1 MFCEIRE
8 ALFFVILGSD
18 TLTDETFVSSLFDI
32 NPDVIGEMA
41 FLLDMQ
47 KVGLKNWQ
55 DLAAQLGIPRKA
67 FKSFETCNT
76 TNPTEQLFELLKVH
90 KPGLTIAELVRQ
102 LEKIRRRDVI
112 IAIKKSAKGKKL
124 NVIVTYYLYE
134 QFVVKCPH
142 HTSAMTNL

>member
-1 MFCEIRE
+1 MKFIKH
-8 ALFFVILGSD
+8 FFVILGSD
-18 TLTDETFVSSLFDI
+18 LLTDETFVSSLFDI
-32 NPDVIGEMA
+32 NPDVIGEMVL
-41 FLLDMQ
+41 LLDMQ

-55 DLAAQLGIPRKA
+55 YLAAQLDIPRKV

-112 IAIKKSAKGKKL
+112 NVIEKSTKGEKL

-134 QFVVKCPH
+134 QFVVKCQH
-142 HTSAMTNL
+142 HTSAITNL